1 MSIAAGY
8 GLLGPIDHKPP
19 RGRLWII
26 VPDKSGG
33 ASMATSRIS
42 GLTFL
47 PVDNP
52 RFAVSH
58 SERTELHE
66 PKYFLPVEHRLEN
79 RMVFGFGQE
88 EQIAALFE
96 ERKNGLS
103 RQAKRAGT
111 SPFWEG
117 VAVLPAVDEFDSVD
131 EYHRVISE
139 RLLTFKKEFE
149 SKTGCKVL
157 HISTHLD
164 EGELL
169 PNGNVARNPHAHIL
183 IDRTISA
190 EFDRKPRKAP
200 ARERAKDPN
209 RQLLWKPNSQGLA
222 AVQTMCAEALQMGR
236 GSTVQER
243 QGKPARKHVGHKE
256 WRDMQ
261 RRSQELLNE
270 QARDFDSEV
279 EFRTWSAESKKKHA
293 VERAVAAGDLKA
305 AYGLVRGFLKGSGQA
320 KQADYQRLKKLFEEK
335 SQVIMS
341 WAEFVDS
348 QDKPDAQGLL
358 WALRGDDLE
367 LLSEKRTATAEAF
380 AGGPAGHLPETGYE
394 SLHTPL
400 VHWQRDDADLYL
412 LPQKNEAGKRLAFED
427 KGDRISIKLS
437 SDFAVVEAALKLS
450 AAKWPEGFEVNGSPE
465 FKRFASEVASS
476 LGLEDLIVNAVP
488 KPREDGPDLSR

>member
-1 MSIAAGY
+1 
-8 GLLGPIDHKPP
+8 
-19 RGRLWII
+19 
-26 VPDKSGG
+26 
-33 ASMATSRIS
+33 MATSRIS

-293 VERAVAAGDLKA
+293 VERATKAGDLKA
-305 AYGLVRGFLKGSGQA
+305 AYALVRGFLKGSGQA
-320 KQADYQRLKKLFEEK
+320 KQADYQRLKKLFEKKDE
-335 SQVIMS
+335 ILLR
-341 WAEFVDS
+341 WAKHIDTHEHA
-348 QDKPDAQGLL
+348 QLDAQALL
-358 WALRGDDLE
+358 WVLRGDDPE
-367 LLSEKRTATAEAF
+367 LLNEKRAESAEGF
-380 AGGPAGHLPETGYE
+380 AGGPAGPLPATGYE
-394 SLHTPL
+394 HVHAPL
-400 VHWQRDDADLYL
+400 KRWLRDDADLYL
-412 LPQKNEAGKRLAFED
+412 LPERNEAGKRLAFED
-427 KGDRISIKLS
+427 CGDRISIKLTQ
-437 SDFAVVEAALKLS
+437 DFAVVEAALKLS
-450 AAKWPEGFEVNGSPE
+450 AAKWPNGFEINGSLE
-465 FKRFASEVASS
+465 FKRFAADVAAT
-476 LGLEDLIVNAVP
+476 LGLENMIVNAVP